1 VPEHR
6 SRSGTY
12 HYNQQVHFLR
22 LNPFSQVAV
31 VILKTVAI
39 SAEIHFKGGVIVS
52 DGRFQKLT
60 GAGFISEVSI
70 LSSLISPIASC
81 ASLAAYEKM
90 VATVRGL

>member
-1 VPEHR
+1 MITQVLIDKQRVQCRSIEAGQEH
-6 SRSGTY
+6 T

-60 GAGFISEVSI
+60 GAWVH
-70 LSSLISPIASC
+70 L
-81 ASLAAYEKM
+81 
-90 VATVRGL
+90 